1 MDDLVLRIVVF
12 VVVGLVSGYL
22 SGLFGIGGGIVR
34 IPVFLHLL
42 PLFGVAHAVVMH
54 VSVGTS
60 IALVVPAAIAATRKQ
75 VALGSLDFAFYKTW
89 ALGIL
94 AGALIGNLLLP
105 HASTEILIAVFAA
118 YLALVGVHQ
127 AFFKQRLSIA
137 KQAPGGA
144 TKLGVAAAVGCA
156 AALTGTAGGT
166 VTTPILQAFGVAITS
181 AIATASATGLVTG
194 TIGTLGTI
202 LTGWDAAG
210 RPSYCLGF
218 VDLVIFISML
228 PAILI
233 AAPLGVRTGRLLPQK
248 WLEYSYAALLLIIAA
263 DLILKLIMSLTN

>member
-1 MDDLVLRIVVF
+1 MDDAVLRIAVF
-12 VVVGLVSGYL
+12 VLVGLGSGYL
-22 SGLFGIGGGIVR
+22 SGLFGVGGGIVR
-34 IPVFLHLL
+34 IPLFLHLL

-60 IALVVPAAIAATRKQ
+60 IALVVPSAIAATRKQ
-75 VALGSLDFAFYKTW
+75 VALGNLDFAFYRTW

-105 HASTEILIAVFAA
+105 YASTEILIGVFAA
-118 YLALVGVHQ
+118 YLLLVGVYQ
-127 AFFKQRLSIA
+127 AFFKHRLLIA
-137 KQAPGGA
+137 KEAPRGA
-144 TKLGVAAAVGCA
+144 TKLGVSVAVGCA
-156 AALTGTAGGT
+156 AAMTGTAGGT
-166 VTTPILQAFGVAITS
+166 VTTPILEAFGVAITS

-202 LTGWDAAG
+202 LTGWGVAG

-233 AAPLGVRTGRLLPQK
+233 AAPIGVRTGRLLPQK
-248 WLEYSYAALLLIIAA
+248 WLEYGYAALLLVIAA
-263 DLILKLIMSLTN
+263 DLILKLIKPLTN